1 MSSPVRHADIRIGW
15 KGLLPAR
22 IQSQPEFP
30 CCLRQTPD
38 DDENDEKAKRR
49 ISVRNPIPT
58 VRFTCMEVSLNLTE
72 DLQQM

>member
-38 DDENDEKAKRR
+38 DDENDEKAKRGA
-49 ISVRNPIPT
+49 SVRKSFLT
-58 VRFTCMEVSLNLTE
+58 VRFTCMDVSQNLTE